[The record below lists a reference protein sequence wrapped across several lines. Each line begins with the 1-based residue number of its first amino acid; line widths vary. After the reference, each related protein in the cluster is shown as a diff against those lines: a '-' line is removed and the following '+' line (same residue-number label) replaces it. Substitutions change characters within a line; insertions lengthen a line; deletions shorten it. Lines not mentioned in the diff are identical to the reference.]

1 LRSSINATDFNLFA
15 LRWHCYN
22 TDKIACALWWLNVVE
37 EGDILIDGGCW
48 NASKTSDYYKSWVR
62 WQIFAYTSEGRW
74 TSTQAFI
81 NKIIAA
87 KSSWKN
93 FYDVLE
99 YYNWIESESWADGYF
114 AFNVE
119 RPDSV
124 ASKYKLSRSDN

>member
-1 LRSSINATDFNLFA
+1 MA
-15 LRWHCYN
+15 Y
-22 TDKIACALWWLNVVE
+22 ALWWLNAVK

-48 NASKTSDYYKSWVR
+48 NANKTRKYYKAWVK

-74 TSTQAFI
+74 ASTQAFI
-81 NKIIAA
+81 NRIIAA

-93 FYDVLE
+93 FSDILS
-99 YYNWIESESWADGYF
+99 YYNWIGSESWVDGYF

-124 ASKYKLSRSDN
+124 ASKYKLLTS